1 VGDMVTPSE
10 HSEAIASLLPEAEL
24 VLVPD
29 AGHLVMLEHP
39 EVVTDRLAD
48 LLTRAG
54 AVPAGATVGGYGST
68 AQPG

>member
-1 VGDMVTPSE
+1 M
-10 HSEAIASLLPEAEL
+10 AALLPDAEY

-48 LLTRAG
+48 LLVRAG
-54 AVPAGATVGGYGST
+54 AVPTAATVGIYGDTGNT
-68 AQPG
+68 AQPGG